1 MGLRARSSPTARQLD
16 RAHLGRSD
24 EPDEL
29 QIVRGDGSYVFDVH
43 GRKYVDFV
51 MGWCVANLGWNPLE
65 LRERLRRY
73 DGPDYVLPSDLHRPW
88 GELATL
94 LAEITPGELTRAFRA
109 VGGSESV
116 ELALQA
122 AQACTGRKKFVA
134 IEGAYHGNTLA
145 IQTLARHAIHPPLDE
160 DALDR
165 VETALKRRDVAAF
178 IMEPIICHL
187 GSLAPS
193 PAFMR
198 GLGALCRRYGTLFI
212 ADEVASGFGRT
223 GKLFACE
230 HYEIEPDILCMAK
243 ALSAGLAPIGA
254 TIMTDEVYEG
264 FGDDFGFYTTYGWH
278 PLAVE
283 VAIANVKYWK
293 RHARA
298 LLDNVNAR
306 GAELEAGLADIDFG
320 CAPEVRAT
328 GLAIGVA
335 LPDADDAEALQAEC
349 EREGLLVSADDDVL
363 SLFPALTVDAE
374 TVAAALDVIATA
386 AAAPRTRSCS
396 PS

>member
-29 QIVRGDGSYVFDVH
+29 QIVRGDGSFVFDAH
-43 GRKYVDFV
+43 GRKYIDFV
-51 MGWCVANLGWNPLE
+51 MGWSVANLGWNPAE
-65 LRERLRRY
+65 LRERLRHY
-73 DGPDYVLPSDLHRPW
+73 DGPEYVQPSALHRPW

-134 IEGAYHGNTLA
+134 IDGAYHGNTLA
-145 IQTLARHAIHPPLDE
+145 IQSLARHVIRPPLDE
-160 DALDR
+160 AALER
-165 VETALKRRDVAAF
+165 VESALKRRDVAAF
-178 IMEPIICHL
+178 IMEPIICNL
-187 GSLAPS
+187 GALAPS
-193 PAFMR
+193 PDFMR
-198 GLGALCRRYGTLFI
+198 GLGELCARYGTLFI
-212 ADEVASGFGRT
+212 ADEVACGFGRT

-230 HYEIEPDILCMAK
+230 HYELEPDLLCTAK

-254 TIMTDEVYEG
+254 TIMTDEVYDAL
-264 FGDDFGFYTTYGWH
+264 GDDFSFYSTYGWH

-283 VAIANVKYWK
+283 AAIANVKYWK

-306 GAELEAGLADIDFG
+306 GVELEAGLADVGFG
-320 CAPEVRAT
+320 CAAEVRGT
-328 GLAIGVA
+328 GLAVA
-335 LPDADDAEALQAEC
+335 IEFESEDYVEALAAAC
-349 EREGLLVSADDDVL
+349 RDEGLLVSAAGDTV

-374 TVAAALDVIATA
+374 TVAAALDIIAAA

-396 PS
+396 RS